1 METEVVEQPEEQQ
14 VRREPEQIEQE
25 IRALDW
31 RDLQLWLIAA
41 IVLLVV
47 AAGFLALLMPQFLWH
62 VSAVLAR
69 QDSFPQLLFGLMAL
83 LVLLNAYLFQQRLL
97 LLRARR
103 QLIHQLQIAERT
115 ARTDALTGVF
125 NRRFMEE
132 ALTREMARAERN
144 HSKLSVMLADIDG
157 FKGFNT
163 RFGHLVG
170 DRILVEAALLLQKN
184 FRNADLVTR
193 YGGDEFLVIM
203 PETDLVQA
211 GVAIERL
218 NQLVERWNGKQQR
231 DYTLSL
237 SCGVS
242 SYTGQLT
249 MEELLTSADAD
260 LYVQKANR
268 EGGASTPKTGQLRT
282 PRL

>member
-1 METEVVEQPEEQQ
+1 METEVVEQPTEQQ

-47 AAGFLALLMPQFLWH
+47 AAGFLALLMPQLLWH
-62 VSAVLAR
+62 VSAALAR

-97 LLRARR
+97 LLRTRR
-103 QLIHQLQIAERT
+103 QLIHQLQVAERT

-163 RFGHLVG
+163 R
-170 DRILVEAALLLQKN
+170 
-184 FRNADLVTR
+184 
-193 YGGDEFLVIM
+193 
-203 PETDLVQA
+203 
-211 GVAIERL
+211 
-218 NQLVERWNGKQQR
+218 
-231 DYTLSL
+231 
-237 SCGVS
+237 
-242 SYTGQLT
+242 
-249 MEELLTSADAD
+249 
-260 LYVQKANR
+260 
-268 EGGASTPKTGQLRT
+268 
-282 PRL
+282 